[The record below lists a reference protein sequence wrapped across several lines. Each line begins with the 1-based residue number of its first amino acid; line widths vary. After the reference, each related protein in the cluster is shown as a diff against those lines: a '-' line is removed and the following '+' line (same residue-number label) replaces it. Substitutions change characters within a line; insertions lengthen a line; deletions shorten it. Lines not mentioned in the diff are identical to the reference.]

1 MKKQTK
7 IFLTAMIA
15 VSLTGG
21 GGIGGQFPDFRQ
33 HNCYRRYGIYYRWY

>member
-21 GGIGGQFPDFRQ
+21 GGISSDY
-33 HNCYRRYGIYYRWY
+33 NV